1 MATNTLTEER
11 RTQLDNIVSR
21 MEANGETKESI
32 IFVVDDFKKKYG
44 DGKSVDVDNN
54 NSETESKTEKIGG
67 LAGSVVGRGIGSA
80 FGPVGGVLGSE
91 IGKRTGKSVARSPK
105 QSAVGVFD
113 ALPMVGGVSG
123 ALAGSGVGSIPLAM
137 LMTAGGEGI
146 RQVGRRALGVNPT
159 PPVESG
165 IPGLTISR
173 IPGVSSEI
181 SNILEQGALSGLID
195 TASLGAGKA
204 VKATS
209 PIFRS
214 LQAKSAGSAMGGM
227 KNVYNKVRGGSK
239 AFNKAAVEMQERGAF
254 GAFSSPE
261 SMLSVVKDEGKRS
274 GSRIG
279 EIIKEVSGQDLLID
293 SQKLAQSIYNDLKT
307 PIASG
312 YGNKINREAKVI
324 ADTITGIGDQVKISD
339 LQEIKKI
346 IDPGKWGDFQMSNI
360 GKDARKVY
368 DMRQKAYSKISDVIE
383 EGIDLAEQSMI
394 TQGQRPDLPQLG
406 FGNYVPDKKR
416 GLLDE
421 FKKAKQTYGAS
432 ETVRKGLQDKID
444 RMEGRQFLG
453 LGEIGSTVGALMN
466 LFGGNPAAAAK
477 WLATAAGIK
486 YLRSF
491 GPQQGA
497 IIFKTLSQLKP
508 NTSAMASVLRAGQS
522 AVNRNGGSDRDQ

>member
-1 MATNTLTEER
+1 MGTNMLTEER
-11 RTQLDNIVSR
+11 RTQLDDIVSR

-32 IFVVDDFKKKYG
+32 VFVVDDFKNKYG
-44 DGKSVDVDNN
+44 NEKSDTVARTD
-54 NSETESKTEKIGG
+54 SETELKTKKIGG
-67 LAGSVVGRGIGSA
+67 LAGSVIGRGIGSA
-80 FGPVGGVLGSE
+80 VGPVGGELGSQ
-91 IGKRTGKSVARSPK
+91 IGKRIGTGVAKNPKKSV
-105 QSAVGVFD
+105 VGILD

-123 ALAGSGVGSIPLAM
+123 ALAGSGLGSIPLSM

-146 RQVGRRALGVNPT
+146 RQIGRRAIGVNPT
-159 PPVESG
+159 PLVESV
-165 IPGLTISR
+165 IPGVSIPR
-173 IPGVSSEI
+173 IPKVSSEI
-181 SNILEQGALSGLID
+181 SNIIEQGALSGLID

-204 VKATS
+204 LKATS
-209 PIFRS
+209 PIFRN
-214 LQAKSAGSAMGGM
+214 LQAKAAGSAMGGM

-239 AFNKAAVEMQERGAF
+239 AFNQAAMDMQERGAF

-261 SMLSVVKDEGKRS
+261 AMLYSVKQESKKA

-279 EIIKEVSGQDLLID
+279 EIIKEVSGEDLLID
-293 SQKLAQSIYNDLKT
+293 SKKLAQSIYNDLRT
-307 PIASG
+307 PIERG
-312 YGNKINREAKVI
+312 YGKKINREANII
-324 ADTITGIGDQVKISD
+324 ANTITGLGDNVKISD

-383 EGIDLAEQSMI
+383 NGIDLAEQSMI
-394 TQGQRPDLPQLG
+394 TQGQRADLPQLG
-406 FGNYVPDKKR
+406 FKNYVPDQKK

-453 LGEIGSTVGALMN
+453 VGEIGSTVGALVNM
-466 LFGGNPAAAAK
+466 FGGNPAAAAK

-497 IIFKTLSQLKP
+497 IIFRALSNMTP
-508 NTSAMASVLRAGQS
+508 NTSAISSLLR
-522 AVNRNGGSDRDQ
+522 VWNRIANNQGTNNE